1 MEKKNNLC
9 RGDPVLSI
17 LAGVF
22 LLFYDIPLAFV
33 AALMVVNGS
42 LKELEISGLCLF
54 AFVVL
59 AVAVLLFCRKAKAA
73 ASLVTVAA
81 VLVVLYFLPQILE
94 LLRGEIPEDP
104 SSLLYTVFSSGQI
117 LAWTLLATALFL
129 CGRLAL
135 PLTFLSAAAA
145 LASCLAN
152 FISFFVP
159 GHAAG
164 HPSPINVIPV
174 MFAISVVCIGLWLR
188 SVVRGSSRE

>member
-1 MEKKNNLC
+1 MEKKNTLC

-42 LKELEISGLCLF
+42 LKDLEVSGLCLF
-54 AFVVL
+54 VLVIL

-81 VLVVLYFLPQILE
+81 VLILLYFLPQILD
-94 LLRGEIPEDP
+94 LLRGKIPED
-104 SSLLYTVFSSGQI
+104 SLSLLDTVFSLGQI

-145 LASCLAN
+145 LVSCLAN
-152 FISFFVP
+152 FISFSMP
-159 GHAAG
+159 GHDVG

-188 SVVRGSSRE
+188 SVVRGSARE